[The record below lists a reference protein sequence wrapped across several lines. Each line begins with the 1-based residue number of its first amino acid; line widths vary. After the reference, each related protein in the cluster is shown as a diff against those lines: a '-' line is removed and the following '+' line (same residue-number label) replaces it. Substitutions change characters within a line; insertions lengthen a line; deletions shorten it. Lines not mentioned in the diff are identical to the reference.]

1 MTDDKLGSGVRQ
13 TPRQRGLA
21 RDARGEAPQG
31 PRSGEPR
38 SVEGDTAH
46 PTWKELMEEVV
57 APDNIARAMKRVLA
71 NKGSPG
77 IDRMTVGDL
86 PEHWRRNEALL
97 REQLLAGTYKPTPV
111 RRVTIPKSGGG
122 ERELG
127 IPTVTD
133 RLVQQAILQ
142 VLGPRYDAS
151 FSPHSHG
158 FRPGHSAHDAVL
170 EAQSYIQEG
179 YDWVVDVDLE
189 RFFDRVNHDVLMGR
203 LAKKIE
209 DKRMLKILR
218 GFLNAGVMLNGV
230 VIDQDEGTPQ
240 GGPLSPLLA
249 NVLLDEIDKLLEA
262 RGHRFV
268 RYADDCNVYV
278 RSQRAGERVMA
289 TMRKQLSRLRLRINE
304 TKSAV
309 DRPWN
314 RQFLGFTFRDRGRQT
329 RRRVSPRAIEK
340 AKDRIRELTNRNRGA
355 SIAIVVREL
364 TTYLKG
370 WLQYFGICEVPS
382 SRRDLDKWIRSR
394 LRLLQVKQW
403 KRGTTA
409 YPRLVAMGVQE
420 PAAIHTAQHLR
431 RWWYA
436 AHSPGMLRGMPP
448 AYFDRLGLPRLT
460 RASSS

>member
-1 MTDDKLGSGVRQ
+1 MTGDKLGGGERLEP
-13 TPRQRGLA
+13 PRGGTAQKQEGEALREL
-21 RDARGEAPQG
+21 RRGEPQ
-31 PRSGEPR
+31 PAN
-38 SVEGDTAH
+38 GDTAH
-46 PTWKELMEEVV
+46 PPWKELMEEVV
-57 APDNIARAMKRVLA
+57 APANLARAMKRVLA

-77 IDRMTVGDL
+77 IDGMTVGEL
-86 PEHWRRNEALL
+86 PEHWRRNETFL
-97 REQLLAGTYKPTPV
+97 REQLLAGSYKPTPV

-127 IPTVTD
+127 IPRATD

-142 VLGPRYDAS
+142 VLGPRYDAG
-151 FSPHSHG
+151 FSSHSHG

-203 LAKKIE
+203 LARRIE
-209 DKRMLKILR
+209 DTRMLKILR

-289 TMRKQLSRLRLRINE
+289 TMRKELAKLRLRINE

-314 RQFLGFTFRDRGRQT
+314 RRFLGFTFRDRGRQT
-329 RRRVSPRAIEK
+329 RRRVSPGAIEK
-340 AKDRIRELTNRNRGA
+340 VKARIRELTNRNRGA
-355 SIAIVVREL
+355 SIATVVKEL

-370 WLQYFGICEVPS
+370 WPQYFGICQVPS
-382 SRRDLDKWIRSR
+382 PRRALDKWIRSR

-409 YPRLVAMGVQE
+409 YPRLVAMGIQE

-436 AHSPGMLRGMPP
+436 AHSPGMLRAMPP
-448 AYFDRLGLPRLT
+448 AYFDRLGLPRLI
-460 RASSS
+460 

>member
-1 MTDDKLGSGVRQ
+1 MTDDRLGNGRRRFPGQPGPTRGVE
-13 TPRQRGLA
+13 
-21 RDARGEAPQG
+21 GEALEG
-31 PRSGEPR
+31 SRVGGEPEPAN
-38 SVEGDTAH
+38 VAPEH
-46 PTWKELMEEVV
+46 PPWKELMEEVV
-57 APDNIARAMKRVLA
+57 EPANIARAMKRVIA
-71 NKGSPG
+71 NQGSPG
-77 IDRMTVGDL
+77 IDRMNVDEL
-86 PEHWRRNEALL
+86 PNHWRRHEALL
-97 REQLLAGTYKPTPV
+97 REQLLAGTYKPSPV
-111 RRVTIPKSGGG
+111 RRVTIPKSNGG

-142 VLGPRYDAS
+142 VLGPRYDAG
-151 FSPHSHG
+151 FSSHSHG
-158 FRPGHSAHDAVL
+158 FRPKHSAHDAVL

-230 VIDQDEGTPQ
+230 VIDQEEGTPQ

-249 NVLLDEIDKLLEA
+249 NVLLDEIDKLLKA

-278 RSQRAGERVMA
+278 QSQRAGERVLA
-289 TMRKQLSRLRLRINE
+289 TMRKELAKLRLRINE
-304 TKSAV
+304 AKSAV

-314 RQFLGFTFRDRGRQT
+314 RQFLGFSFARNRREP
-329 RRRVSPRAIEK
+329 RRRVSPRALEK

-355 SIAIVVREL
+355 SMTRVVIEL

-370 WLQYFGICEVPS
+370 WQQYFRLCEVPWP
-382 SRRDLDKWIRSR
+382 RQQLDKWIRSR

-409 YPRLVAMGVQE
+409 YPRLVALGVRE
-420 PAAIHTAQHLR
+420 AAAIHTAQHLR

-436 AHSPGMLRGMPP
+436 AHSPGMKLAMPA
-448 AYFDRLGLPRLT
+448 AYFDQLGLPRLG
-460 RASSS
+460 

>member
-1 MTDDKLGSGVRQ
+1 VTADRLGKGTHQ
-13 TPRQRGLA
+13 PPRQRGSA
-21 RDARGEAPQG
+21 REAEGETLEG
-31 PRSGEPR
+31 PRGGVPVNARAE
-38 SVEGDTAH
+38 TQQ
-46 PTWKELMEEVV
+46 WKELMEEVV
-57 APDNIARAMKRVLA
+57 NPENIARAMKRVITNA
-71 NKGSPG
+71 GSPG
-77 IDRMTVGDL
+77 IDGMTVDKL
-86 PEHWRRNEALL
+86 AEHWRRNETTL
-97 REQLLAGTYKPTPV
+97 REHLLAGTYRATAV
-111 RRVTIPKSGGG
+111 RRVTIPKPDGG

-133 RLVQQAILQ
+133 RVVQQAILQ
-142 VLGPRYDAS
+142 VLGPRYDAT
-151 FSPHSHG
+151 FSSHSHG
-158 FRPGHSAHDAVL
+158 FRPGRSAHGAVL

-230 VIDQDEGTPQ
+230 VLDRDEGTPQ

-249 NVLLDEIDKLLEA
+249 NVLLDELDKSLET

-278 RSQRAGERVMA
+278 QSQRAGERVMA
-289 TMRKQLSRLRLRINE
+289 AMRKDLARLRLRINE
-304 TKSAV
+304 AKSAV

-314 RQFLGFTFRDRGRQT
+314 RRFLGFSFARN
-329 RRRVSPRAIEK
+329 RREPRIRVSERAIDK

-355 SIAIVVREL
+355 SMPAVVKEL
-364 TTYLKG
+364 TSYLRG
-370 WLQYFGICEVPS
+370 WLQYFGICQVPS
-382 SRRDLDKWIRSR
+382 PRRDLDKWIRSR

-409 YPRLVAMGVQE
+409 YPRLVALGAQQ
-420 PAAIHTAQHLR
+420 AAAVHTAQNLR
-431 RWWYA
+431 RWWFA
-436 AHSPGMLRGMPP
+436 AHSPGMRQAMDT
-448 AYFDRLGLPRLT
+448 AHFDQLGLPTL
-460 RASSS
+460 A

>member
-1 MTDDKLGSGVRQ
+1 MTGDELGNGTRPEP
-13 TPRQRGLA
+13 PRGGAAQKQGSEAPHELR
-21 RDARGEAPQG
+21 RGEPEPAN
-31 PRSGEPR
+31 GE
-38 SVEGDTAH
+38 TAH
-46 PTWKELMEEVV
+46 PAWKELMEEVV
-57 APDNIARAMKRVLA
+57 APDNIARAIKRVLS

-77 IDRMTVGDL
+77 IDGMTVDEL
-86 PEHWRRNEALL
+86 PAHWRRNETLL
-97 REQLLAGTYKPTPV
+97 REQLLAGTYKATPV

-142 VLGPRYDAS
+142 VLGPRYDAG

-158 FRPGHSAHDAVL
+158 FRPHHSAHDAVK

-203 LAKKIE
+203 LARKIE

-230 VIDQDEGTPQ
+230 VIDNAEGTPQ

-278 RSQRAGERVMA
+278 QSQRAGERVMA
-289 TMRKQLSRLRLRINE
+289 TMQKELAKLRLRINVA
-304 TKSAV
+304 KSAV

-314 RQFLGFTFRDRGRQT
+314 RRFLGFTFRTQNRET
-329 RRRVSPRAIEK
+329 RRRVSERSVEK
-340 AKDRIRELTNRNRGA
+340 AKDRIRELTSRNRGA
-355 SIAIVVREL
+355 SIARVVKEL
-364 TTYLKG
+364 ATYLKG
-370 WLQYFGICEVPS
+370 WLQYFGICQVQRP
-382 SRRDLDKWIRSR
+382 RRALDKWILAR

-409 YPRLVAMGVQE
+409 CPRLVALGVQG

-436 AHSPGMLRGMPP
+436 AHSPGAQFAMPRE
-448 AYFDRLGLPRLT
+448 YFARMGLPQLAPR
-460 RASSS
+460 

>member
-1 MTDDKLGSGVRQ
+1 MTGDRLGNGGRLKSPQGERAQKVEGEALGGTR
-13 TPRQRGLA
+13 
-21 RDARGEAPQG
+21 RGEPK
-31 PRSGEPR
+31 PVN
-38 SVEGDTAH
+38 VEAAH
-46 PTWKELMEEVV
+46 PAWKELMEEVV
-57 APDNIARAMKRVLA
+57 APDNIAQAMKRVRA
-71 NKGSPG
+71 NQGSPG
-77 IDRMTVGDL
+77 IDGMTVDDL
-86 PEHWRRNEALL
+86 ADHWRCNEGIL
-97 REQLLAGTYKPTPV
+97 RGQLLAGTYRPTPV

-142 VLGPRYDAS
+142 VLGPRYDAG
-151 FSPHSHG
+151 FSSHSHG
-158 FRPGHSAHDAVL
+158 FRPKHSAHDAVL

-203 LAKKIE
+203 LAKKIA
-209 DKRMLKILR
+209 DKRMLTILR

-289 TMRKQLSRLRLRINE
+289 VMQKELAKLRLRINAA
-304 TKSAV
+304 KSAV

-340 AKDRIRELTNRNRGA
+340 VEDRIRELTNRNRGA
-355 SIAIVVREL
+355 SMTTVVKEL
-364 TTYLKG
+364 TSYLRG
-370 WLQYFGICEVPS
+370 WLQYFGICQVPR
-382 SRRDLDKWIRSR
+382 SRRHLDQWIRSR

-436 AHSPGMLRGMPP
+436 AHSPGMKRAMPP
-448 AYFDRLGLPRLT
+448 AYFDQLGLPRLAT
-460 RASSS
+460 S

>member
-1 MTDDKLGSGVRQ
+1 MTDDELGEGLRQ
-13 TPRQRGLA
+13 KPRKRG
-21 RDARGEAPQG
+21 DAQQIAGEAREEV
-31 PRSGEPR
+31 RSYEPKPANGET
-38 SVEGDTAH
+38 GT
-46 PTWKELMEEVV
+46 PTWKELMEQVV
-57 APDNIARAMKRVLA
+57 ALDNIARAMKRVLA

-77 IDRMTVGDL
+77 IDGMTVDQL
-86 PEHWRRNEALL
+86 PEHWRRNEAPL
-97 REQLLAGTYKPTPV
+97 RAQLLAGTYNPSPV

-133 RLVQQAILQ
+133 RLIQQAILQ
-142 VLGPRYDAS
+142 VLGPRYDAG

-158 FRPGHSAHDAVL
+158 FRPRRSAHGAVL
-170 EAQSYIQEG
+170 EAQSYIQDG

-230 VIDQDEGTPQ
+230 VFDQHEGTPQ

-278 RSQRAGERVMA
+278 QSQRAGDRVMA
-289 TMRKQLSRLRLRINE
+289 AMQKELAKLRLRVNVA
-304 TKSAV
+304 KSAV

-314 RQFLGFTFRDRGRQT
+314 RQFLGFTFRTQGRQT
-329 RRRVSPRAIEK
+329 RRRVSPRAVDK

-355 SIAIVVREL
+355 SVLTVVREL
-364 TTYLKG
+364 TSYLKG
-370 WLQYFGICEVPS
+370 WLQYFGICQIQGP
-382 SRRDLDKWIRSR
+382 RRELDRWIRSR

-403 KRGTTA
+403 KRGSTA
-409 YPRLVAMGVQE
+409 YRALVALGVPHE
-420 PAAIHTAQHLR
+420 LAVHTAKRIRSWWRVAHYTGMQLAMPR
-431 RWWYA
+431 R
-436 AHSPGMLRGMPP
+436 
-448 AYFDRLGLPRLT
+448 YFDALGLPRLEQ
-460 RASSS
+460 

>member
-1 MTDDKLGSGVRQ
+1 MTGDELGNGERLE
-13 TPRQRGLA
+13 PRQRGQA
-21 RDARGEAPQG
+21 QTAAGEARGDLH
-31 PRSGEPR
+31 RGEPEPAND
-38 SVEGDTAH
+38 VAAH
-46 PTWKELMEEVV
+46 PSWKELMEEVV
-57 APDNIARAMKRVLA
+57 APANIARAIKRVIA
-71 NKGSPG
+71 NKGSAG
-77 IDRMTVGDL
+77 IDRMRVDEL

-111 RRVTIPKSGGG
+111 RRVTIPKRGGG
-122 ERELG
+122 QRELG

-142 VLGPRYDAS
+142 VLGPRYDAG
-151 FSPHSHG
+151 FSSHSHG
-158 FRPGHSAHDAVL
+158 FRPNHSAHDAVM

-209 DKRMLKILR
+209 DKRMLKLLR

-289 TMRKQLSRLRLRINE
+289 TMQKELAKLRLRINE
-304 TKSAV
+304 AKSAV

-314 RQFLGFTFRDRGRQT
+314 RRFLGFTFTRERAP
-329 RRRVSPRAIEK
+329 RRRVSPRAVEE

-355 SIAIVVREL
+355 SIATVVKQL
-364 TTYLKG
+364 TQYLRG
-370 WLQYFGICEVPS
+370 WKQYFGLCQVARV
-382 SRRDLDKWIRSR
+382 RRDLDEWIRRR
-394 LRLLQVKQW
+394 LRLLQLKQW
-403 KRGTTA
+403 KRGVTA
-409 YPRLVAMGVQE
+409 YPRLVAMGAPE
-420 PAAIHTAQHLR
+420 RAATHTAQNLH

-436 AHSPGMLRGMPP
+436 ARSPGIQLAMPVR
-448 AYFDRLGLPRLT
+448 YFDRQGLPRL
-460 RASSS
+460 A

>member
-1 MTDDKLGSGVRQ
+1 MTDDELGNGVRQ
-13 TPRQRGLA
+13 KPRQRGPSRPDTGEA
-21 RDARGEAPQG
+21 HGEARG
-31 PRSGEPR
+31 GEPTP
-38 SVEGDTAH
+38 VNQTVHA
-46 PTWKELMEEVV
+46 TWKELMEEVV

-77 IDRMTVGDL
+77 IDGMTVDEL
-86 PEHWRRNEALL
+86 PDHWQRHQALL
-97 REQLLAGTYKPTPV
+97 QEQLLAGTYKATPV
-111 RRVTIPKSGGG
+111 RRVTIPKSNGG

-142 VLGPRYDAS
+142 VLGPRYDAG

-158 FRPGHSAHDAVL
+158 FRPKHSAHDAVR
-170 EAQSYIQEG
+170 EAQGYIQEG

-218 GFLNAGVMLNGV
+218 GFLNSGVMLNGV
-230 VIDQDEGTPQ
+230 VLDQEEGTPQ

-249 NVLLDEIDKLLEA
+249 NVLLDEVDKLLEA

-278 RSQRAGERVMA
+278 QSERAGQRVMES
-289 TMRKQLSRLRLRINE
+289 MRKELAKLRLRINE
-304 TKSAV
+304 AKSAV

-314 RQFLGFTFRDRGRQT
+314 RRFLGFTFTRGREP
-329 RRRVSPRAIEK
+329 RRRVSQRAVDK

-355 SIAIVVREL
+355 AIKTVVKEL
-364 TTYLKG
+364 TSYLRG
-370 WLQYFGICEVPS
+370 WKQYFGICQVPHA
-382 SRRDLDKWIRSR
+382 RRDLDGWIRRR
-394 LRLLQVKQW
+394 LRLLQMKQW
-403 KRGTTA
+403 KRGSTA
-409 YPRLVAMGVQE
+409 YPRLVAMGAKE
-420 PAAIHTAQHLR
+420 DAARDTAKNLR

-436 AHSPGMLRGMPP
+436 ANSPGAEQALPVDHFE
-448 AYFDRLGLPRLT
+448 ALGLPRLAT
-460 RASSS
+460 

>member
-1 MTDDKLGSGVRQ
+1 VTDDRLGSGRRLE
-13 TPRQRGLA
+13 PRQRGAAQSQQGEALSHL
-21 RDARGEAPQG
+21 RRGEPQ
-31 PRSGEPR
+31 PAN
-38 SVEGDTAH
+38 GDTAH

-57 APDNIARAMKRVLA
+57 APANIARAMKRVIA
-71 NKGSPG
+71 NQGSPG
-77 IDRMTVGDL
+77 IDRMRVDEL

-97 REQLLAGTYKPTPV
+97 REQLLAGTYQPTPV

-142 VLGPRYDAS
+142 VLGPRYDVN

-158 FRPGHSAHDAVL
+158 FRRNHSAHDAVR

-230 VIDQDEGTPQ
+230 VIGGDEGTPQ

-278 RSQRAGERVMA
+278 QSQRAGERVMA
-289 TMRKQLSRLRLRINE
+289 TMQKELAKLRLRINVA
-304 TKSAV
+304 KSAV

-340 AKDRIRELTNRNRGA
+340 AEDRIRELTNRNRGA
-355 SIAIVVREL
+355 SIATVVREL
-364 TTYLKG
+364 ATYLKG
-370 WLQYFGICEVPS
+370 WLQYFGICQVPR
-382 SRRDLDKWIRSR
+382 SRRHLDKWIRSR

-409 YPRLVAMGVQE
+409 YPRLVAAGVQE

-436 AHSPGMLRGMPP
+436 AHSPGMLRVMPP

-460 RASSS
+460 SS

>member
-1 MTDDKLGSGVRQ
+1 VTGDELGGGKRLEP
-13 TPRQRGLA
+13 PRGGAAQKQEGEALREL
-21 RDARGEAPQG
+21 RRGEPQ
-31 PRSGEPR
+31 P
-38 SVEGDTAH
+38 VDDAKAH
-46 PTWKELMEEVV
+46 PSWKELMEEVV

-77 IDRMTVGDL
+77 IDGMTVGEL
-86 PEHWRRNEALL
+86 PEHWRRREGIL

-142 VLGPRYDAS
+142 VLGPRYDAG
-151 FSPHSHG
+151 FSSHSHG
-158 FRPGHSAHDAVL
+158 FRPKHSAHDAVL
-170 EAQSYIQEG
+170 EAQSNIQEG

-230 VIDQDEGTPQ
+230 VIDREEGTPQ

-289 TMRKQLSRLRLRINE
+289 TMRKELAKLRLRINE
-304 TKSAV
+304 AKSAV

-329 RRRVSPRAIEK
+329 RRRVSARAVEK

-355 SIAIVVREL
+355 SMITVVKEL
-364 TTYLKG
+364 TSYLKG
-370 WLQYFGICEVPS
+370 WLQYFGICQVP
-382 SRRDLDKWIRSR
+382 RPRHILDKWILAR
-394 LRLLQVKQW
+394 LRLLQIKQW
-403 KRGTTA
+403 RRGTTA
-409 YPRLVAMGVQE
+409 YPRLVAMGVHGG
-420 PAAIHTAQHLR
+420 AALHTAHHLR

-436 AHSPGMLRGMPP
+436 AHSPGATLAMPR
-448 AYFDRLGLPRLT
+448 AYFARLGLPQL
-460 RASSS
+460 APG

>member
-1 MTDDKLGSGVRQ
+1 MTDDELGSGVRQ
-13 TPRQRGLA
+13 KSRKREPSRMALGE
-21 RDARGEAPQG
+21 ARGEARG
-31 PRSGEPR
+31 GELTP
-38 SVEGDTAH
+38 VNETVHA
-46 PTWKELMEEVV
+46 TWKELMEEVV
-57 APDNIARAMKRVLA
+57 MPANIARAMKRVIA
-71 NKGSPG
+71 NQGSPG
-77 IDRMTVGDL
+77 IDGMTVDEL
-86 PEHWRRNEALL
+86 PDHWQRHQALL
-97 REQLLAGTYKPTPV
+97 QEQLLAGTYKATPV
-111 RRVTIPKSGGG
+111 RRVTIPKPDGG

-142 VLGPRYDAS
+142 VLGHRYDAG
-151 FSPHSHG
+151 FSSHSHG
-158 FRPGHSAHDAVL
+158 FRPNHSAHDAVL

-218 GFLNAGVMLNGV
+218 GFLNAGVMLDGV
-230 VIDQDEGTPQ
+230 VIDQEEGTPQ

-278 RSQRAGERVMA
+278 QSERAGQRVMES
-289 TMRKQLSRLRLRINE
+289 MRREFAKLRLRINE
-304 TKSAV
+304 AKSAV

-314 RQFLGFTFRDRGRQT
+314 RRFLGFTFTRERQP
-329 RRRVSPRAIEK
+329 RRRVSERAIEK

-355 SIAIVVREL
+355 SIPMVVREL
-364 TTYLKG
+364 TQYLRG
-370 WLQYFGICEVPS
+370 WKQYFGICQVLRPRHRLEG
-382 SRRDLDKWIRSR
+382 WIRGR

-409 YPRLVAMGVQE
+409 YLRLVAAGIQ
-420 PAAIHTAQHLR
+420 AGLAKLTAQHLR
-431 RWWYA
+431 RWWHT
-436 AHSPGMLRGMPP
+436 AHSAGLNQAMPA

-460 RASSS
+460 

>member
-1 MTDDKLGSGVRQ
+1 MTDDELGKERQ
-13 TPRQRGLA
+13 KPRQRGPKGEVGETRGDPEGGELELA
-21 RDARGEAPQG
+21 NGE
-31 PRSGEPR
+31 
-38 SVEGDTAH
+38 TAH

-57 APDNIARAMKRVLA
+57 APANIARAMKRVVS
-71 NKGSPG
+71 NQGSPG
-77 IDRMTVGDL
+77 IDRMTVDQL
-86 PEHWRRNEALL
+86 PEHWRRNETLL
-97 REQLLAGTYKPTPV
+97 REQLLSGTFKPTAV
-111 RRVTIPKSGGG
+111 RRVTIPKSGG

-133 RLVQQAILQ
+133 RLIQQAILQ
-142 VLGPRYDAS
+142 VLGPRYDAG
-151 FSPHSHG
+151 FSTHSHG

-170 EAQSYIQEG
+170 EAQSYIQDG

-230 VIDQDEGTPQ
+230 VLDQEEGTPQ

-249 NVLLDEIDKLLEA
+249 NVLLDEIDKILEA

-278 RSQRAGERVMA
+278 RSEKAGLRVMA
-289 TMRKQLSRLRLRINE
+289 AMQKEFAKLRLRINE
-304 TKSAV
+304 AKSAV

-314 RQFLGFTFRDRGRQT
+314 RRFLGFTFRGREA
-329 RRRVSPRAIEK
+329 RRRVSPRAVEK

-355 SIAIVVREL
+355 SMATVVREL
-364 TTYLKG
+364 TTYLRG
-370 WLQYFGICEVPS
+370 WLQYFGLCQVPS
-382 SRRDLDKWIRSR
+382 PRRDLDQWIRTR

-409 YPRLVAMGVQE
+409 YPALVAMGVVGG
-420 PAAIHTAQHLR
+420 AALHTAQHLR

-436 AHSPGMLRGMPP
+436 AHSPGISIAMPVS
-448 AYFDRLGLPRLT
+448 YFDRLGIPRL
-460 RASSS
+460 AS

>member
-1 MTDDKLGSGVRQ
+1 VTDDELGSGVRQ
-13 TPRQRGLA
+13 KSRKREPSRMAMGEAQG
-21 RDARGEAPQG
+21 DARG
-31 PRSGEPR
+31 GEPTP
-38 SVEGDTAH
+38 VNETVHA
-46 PTWKELMEEVV
+46 TWKELMEEVV
-57 APDNIARAMKRVLA
+57 TPDNIARAMKRVLA

-77 IDRMTVGDL
+77 IDGMTVDEL
-86 PEHWRRNEALL
+86 PAHWQRHKALL
-97 REQLLAGTYKPTPV
+97 QEQLLAGTYKATPV
-111 RRVTIPKSGGG
+111 RRVTIPKSDGG

-133 RLVQQAILQ
+133 RLVQQSILQ
-142 VLGPRYDAS
+142 VLGPRYDAG
-151 FSPHSHG
+151 FSSHSHG
-158 FRPGHSAHDAVL
+158 FRPNHSAHGAVL

-230 VIDQDEGTPQ
+230 VLDQEEGTPQ

-249 NVLLDEIDKLLEA
+249 NVLLDEVDKLLEA

-278 RSQRAGERVMA
+278 QSERAGQRVMES
-289 TMRKQLSRLRLRINE
+289 MRKEFAKLRLRINE
-304 TKSAV
+304 AKSAV

-314 RQFLGFTFRDRGRQT
+314 RRFLGYTFTRNRQP
-329 RRRVSPRAIEK
+329 RRRVSERAIEK

-355 SIAIVVREL
+355 SMTTVVTEL
-364 TTYLKG
+364 TTYLRG
-370 WLQYFGICEVPS
+370 WMQYFRLCQVP
-382 SRRDLDKWIRSR
+382 RPRQLLDKWILAR

-409 YPRLVAMGVQE
+409 YPRLVAMGVHGG
-420 PAAIHTAQHLR
+420 AAFHTAQRLR
-431 RWWYA
+431 RWWHA
-436 AHSPGMLRGMPP
+436 AHSPGMNFAMPR
-448 AYFDRLGLPRLT
+448 AYFVRLGLPQL
-460 RASSS
+460 APQ

>member
-1 MTDDKLGSGVRQ
+1 MTGDEHGKGKRLIL
-13 TPRQRGLA
+13 RQRGLA
-21 RDARGEAPQG
+21 QSIEGEALGP
-31 PRSGEPR
+31 PRSGEPMPAN
-38 SVEGDTAH
+38 VEAAH
-46 PTWKELMEEVV
+46 PPWKELMEEVV
-57 APDNIARAMKRVLA
+57 APDNIAKAMKRVIA

-77 IDRMTVGDL
+77 IDGMTVGEL
-86 PEHWRRNEALL
+86 PEHWRRNERLL

-111 RRVTIPKSGGG
+111 KRVTIPKPGGG

-142 VLGPRYDAS
+142 VLGPRYDAG

-209 DKRMLKILR
+209 DKRMLKLLR
-218 GFLNAGVMLNGV
+218 GFLNAGAMLNGV
-230 VIDQDEGTPQ
+230 VIDQEEGTPQ

-249 NVLLDEIDKLLEA
+249 NVLLDEIDKILEA

-278 RSQRAGERVMA
+278 RSKRAGERVMA
-289 TMRKQLSRLRLRINE
+289 TMRKELAKLRLRINE
-304 TKSAV
+304 AKSAV

-329 RRRVSPRAIEK
+329 RRRVSPRAVEK

-355 SIAIVVREL
+355 SIPRVVSEL
-364 TTYLKG
+364 ATYLKG
-370 WLQYFGICEVPS
+370 WLQYFGICQVP
-382 SRRDLDKWIRSR
+382 RPRHILDKWILAR

-409 YPRLVAMGVQE
+409 YPRLVALGVQG

-436 AHSPGMLRGMPP
+436 AHSPGAQIAMPRQ
-448 AYFDRLGLPRLT
+448 YFARMGLPQLAPR
-460 RASSS
+460 